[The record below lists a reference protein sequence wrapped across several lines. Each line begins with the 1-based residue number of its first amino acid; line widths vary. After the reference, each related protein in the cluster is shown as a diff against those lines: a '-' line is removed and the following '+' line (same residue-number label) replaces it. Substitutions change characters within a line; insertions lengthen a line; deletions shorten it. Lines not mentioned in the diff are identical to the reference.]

1 MYSKIQ
7 VNTANVIDVVKSDDY
22 NIPNPSQLVFA
33 GTTSTNTVI
42 KDITACANIFTSIT
56 TAAGGGNLLVD
67 SIPITGNP
75 PRGLDF
81 TKNSNISAAQSETS
95 LAQNLFA
102 IQVGNQVQETT
113 TNATGHVVSIDSSS
127 QLTLDSIIA
136 NDVGDDYILRQNGF
150 INRLDVK
157 VGYVVLN
164 TTDFTMNFVTEVT
177 NDAQLSV
184 GGAIMSANDTY
195 EIYAQDD
202 VDLKV
207 VDANEGALIFVGS
220 SAAIVQDINNDQTT
234 PAPAFGQGTA
244 DPRYVDIKVTTAGN
258 QVRIFKNFPVGE
270 YLPVQCVKI
279 WNTGTDAAV
288 RPLAIF

>member
-102 IQVGNQVQETT
+102 IQVGNQVQDGVG
-113 TNATGHVVSIDSSS
+113 NNLPSAIA
-127 QLTLDSIIA
+127 IA
-136 NDVGDDYILRQNGF
+136 NRQ
-150 INRLDVK
+150 
-157 VGYVVLN
+157 
-164 TTDFTMNFVTEVT
+164 
-177 NDAQLSV
+177 
-184 GGAIMSANDTY
+184 
-195 EIYAQDD
+195 
-202 VDLKV
+202 
-207 VDANEGALIFVGS
+207 
-220 SAAIVQDINNDQTT
+220 
-234 PAPAFGQGTA
+234 
-244 DPRYVDIKVTTAGN
+244 
-258 QVRIFKNFPVGE
+258 
-270 YLPVQCVKI
+270 
-279 WNTGTDAAV
+279 
-288 RPLAIF
+288 

>member
-67 SIPITGNP
+67 SIPITGTP

-81 TKNSNISAAQSETS
+81 TKNSNISAAQSATS

-136 NDVGDDYILRQNGF
+136 NTVGDDYILRQNGF
-150 INRLDVK
+150 INRLGVK

-184 GGAIMSANDTY
+184 GGTIMSTNDTY
-195 EIYAQDD
+195 EIYAQND

-207 VDANEGALIFVGS
+207 VNANEGALIYVGS
-220 SAAIVQDINNDQTT
+220 NAAIVQDIQ
-234 PAPAFGQGTA
+234 PSAPVAPGVGTA

-270 YLPVQCVKI
+270 YLPVQCIKI